1 MDWDIER
8 IAQTRPRIKQAKKSR
23 PLWPMMK
30 DDSASIHVRRKLVK
44 TYKNVLPRK
53 WILVADVCAKE
64 TYSKDDKKMMKKNGY
79 KRKKNNKI

>member
-53 WILVADVCAKE
+53 RTMVAKVCGE
-64 TYSKDDKKMMKKNGY
+64 TYSKKMI
-79 KRKKNNKI
+79 KRWSRKTATNVKY